1 MQLFLKDFNDN
12 DTISATA
19 IKYIYKFYEANMQVD
34 EKTVITFIRK
44 NEIIA

>member
-19 IKYIYKFYEANMQVD
+19 MKYIYKFYE
-34 EKTVITFIRK
+34 VITFIRK